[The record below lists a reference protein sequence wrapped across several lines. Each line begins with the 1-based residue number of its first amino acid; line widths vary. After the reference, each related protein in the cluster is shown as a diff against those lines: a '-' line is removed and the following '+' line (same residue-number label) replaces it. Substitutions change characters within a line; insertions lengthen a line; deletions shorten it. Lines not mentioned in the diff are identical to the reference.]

1 MKKIITIMFISIV
14 LMSCT
19 KEKLTANGDK
29 ITETRTPGNF
39 SGVNI
44 SGSKTIYVN
53 YGTEYKVEIKGSK
66 NLIPFFKTSIINDVL
81 YLSYEKVN
89 VLHDDL
95 EVLVTLPQIRN
106 AALSGSGK
114 ILISGDFP
122 LTDKLKTSAS
132 GSGEIRVDTP
142 FEVNDLLVNI
152 SGSGKINLEKIVAKD
167 ADVDISGSGDARINI
182 TEELKARISGSGK
195 LYYTGNPEI
204 DSKISGSGKLIKF

>member
-1 MKKIITIMFISIV
+1 MKKIITLMFISIF

-19 KEKLTANGDK
+19 KEKLTASGDK

-39 SGVNI
+39 NGVNI
-44 SGSKTIYVN
+44 NGSRTIYVN

-89 VLHDDL
+89 VFHDDL
-95 EVLVTLPQIRN
+95 EIMVTLPEIKN

-122 LTDKLKTSAS
+122 LVDKLKASAS
-132 GSGEIRVDTP
+132 GSGEIRADSP
-142 FEVNDLLVNI
+142 FEVNDLLINI

-195 LYYTGNPEI
+195 LYYSGNPEI
-204 DSKISGSGKLIKF
+204 DSSISGSGKLIKF

>member
-19 KEKLTANGDK
+19 KEKLTASGDK

-39 SGVNI
+39 NGVNI

-95 EVLVTLPQIRN
+95 EVLVTLPQIKN

-114 ILISGDFP
+114 ILISGDFR

-167 ADVDISGSGDARINI
+167 ADVDISGSGDARISI

>member
-1 MKKIITIMFISIV
+1 MKKIITLMFISIF

-19 KEKLTANGDK
+19 KEKLTASGDK

-39 SGVNI
+39 NGVNI
-44 SGSKTIYVN
+44 NGSRTIYVN

-89 VLHDDL
+89 VFHDDL
-95 EVLVTLPQIRN
+95 EIMVTLPEIKN

-122 LTDKLKTSAS
+122 LVDKLKASAS
-132 GSGEIRVDTP
+132 GSGEIRADSP
-142 FEVNDLLVNI
+142 FEVNDLLINI

-167 ADVDISGSGDARINI
+167 ADVDISGSGDARINL

-195 LYYTGNPEI
+195 LYYSGNPEI
-204 DSKISGSGKLIKF
+204 DSSISGSGKLIKF

>member
-1 MKKIITIMFISIV
+1 MKKIITLMFISIF

-19 KEKLTANGDK
+19 KEKLTASGDK

-39 SGVNI
+39 NGVNI
-44 SGSKTIYVN
+44 NGARTIYVN

-89 VLHDDL
+89 VFHDDL
-95 EVLVTLPQIRN
+95 EIMVTLPEIKN

-122 LTDKLKTSAS
+122 LVDKLKASAS
-132 GSGEIRVDTP
+132 GSGEIRADSP
-142 FEVNDLLVNI
+142 FEVNDLLINI

-195 LYYTGNPEI
+195 LYYSGNPEI
-204 DSKISGSGKLIKF
+204 DSSISGSGKLIKF

>member
-132 GSGEIRVDTP
+132 GSGRDQGRHS
-142 FEVNDLLVNI
+142 F
-152 SGSGKINLEKIVAKD
+152 
-167 ADVDISGSGDARINI
+167 
-182 TEELKARISGSGK
+182 
-195 LYYTGNPEI
+195 
-204 DSKISGSGKLIKF
+204 

>member
-1 MKKIITIMFISIV
+1 MKKIITLMFISIF

-19 KEKLTANGDK
+19 KEKLTASGDK

-39 SGVNI
+39 NGVNI
-44 SGSKTIYVN
+44 NGSRTIYVN

-89 VLHDDL
+89 VFHDDL
-95 EVLVTLPQIRN
+95 EIMVTLPEIKN
-106 AALSGSGK
+106 AALSGNGK

-122 LTDKLKTSAS
+122 LVDKLKASAS
-132 GSGEIRVDTP
+132 GSGEIRADSP
-142 FEVNDLLVNI
+142 FEVNDLLINI

-195 LYYTGNPEI
+195 LYYSGNPEI
-204 DSKISGSGKLIKF
+204 DSSISGSGKLIKF